1 MLASLAIDLFFLPYK
16 MVVLRLTGV
25 QYRSSFFALQDLST
39 DKELAL
45 HPRKSCLYRYQVYFQ
60 LTKYGAL

>member
-1 MLASLAIDLFFLPYK
+1 MLAYLAIDLFFLPYK
-16 MVVLRLTGV
+16 MAVLRLTGV

-45 HPRKSCLYRYQVYFQ
+45 HPTNGIL
-60 LTKYGAL
+60 